1 MEPINSKRA
10 CILNKADL
18 ITLIVVVTIVLIVNA
33 ITLVVVF

>member
-10 CILNKADL
+10 RILNKADL